1 MQCLVELSFYVFSMH
16 YLLGLAFLWP
26 SSLLRLMPFMLSC
39 LLGLQQRVK
48 RLSDLLLSVADKK
61 LFRKIITNNKHCI
74 LSGQVLP
81 MKLHSSFSYFSG

>member
-26 SSLLRLMPFMLSC
+26 SSLLRLMPFMPSC

-48 RLSDLLLSVADKK
+48 RLSDLLLSVADRK
-61 LFRKIITNNKHCI
+61 LFIYLFIYLRTQHSKQYKIEDTIKAA
-74 LSGQVLP
+74 
-81 MKLHSSFSYFSG
+81 KF